1 MNRNW
6 SHAPK
11 WSSWPAS
18 HFVASRYIRLQKM
31 KTIANLQK
39 CPTVAELDNLCN
51 ALNDGRIALRDLK
64 SQVAS
69 LLDNQQ
75 VQEICLIMC
84 QLCVDN
90 PGYYRDERCVDLW
103 TDA

>member
-1 MNRNW
+1 
-6 SHAPK
+6 
-11 WSSWPAS
+11 
-18 HFVASRYIRLQKM
+18 M

-103 TDA
+103 TDAQNVYLARIECFWLSRPKIKILLMTP